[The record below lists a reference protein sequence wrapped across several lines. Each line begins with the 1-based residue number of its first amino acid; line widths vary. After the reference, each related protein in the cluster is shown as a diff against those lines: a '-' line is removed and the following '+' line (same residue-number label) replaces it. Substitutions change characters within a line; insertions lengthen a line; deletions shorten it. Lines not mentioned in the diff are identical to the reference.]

1 MGRGCLVTFERI
13 LIKTGKIRGFGAMAG
28 KFFTIGYEGA
38 SLEDFLAT
46 LKRAGVLQLVDIR
59 DFPGSRRKGFSK
71 NALREALEAEGI
83 GYEHLK
89 GLGDPKA
96 GRIAARA
103 GRFEEFVAIFS
114 AHMKTKIALA
124 DLKKAADLVTRTS
137 ACLLCYERDNRTCH
151 RNIVSKKI
159 SAMTGLTVRNLGV
172 RHGLAQEF
180 NNDEEPLAAYA

>member
-1 MGRGCLVTFERI
+1 
-13 LIKTGKIRGFGAMAG
+13 MAG

-46 LKRAGVLQLVDIR
+46 LKIVGVSQLVDIR

-71 NALREALEAEGI
+71 NALREALESEGI

-96 GRIAARA
+96 GRVAARA
-103 GRFEEFVAIFS
+103 GRFEEFVAIFT
-114 AHMKTKIALA
+114 AHMKTNIALA
-124 DLKKAADLVTRTS
+124 DLEKAADLVVGKR

-151 RNIVSKKI
+151 RSIVSERI
-159 SAMTGLTVRNLGV
+159 SAMTGLSVSNLGV
-172 RHGLAQEF
+172 RHGASQLFDREK
-180 NNDEEPLAAYA
+180 EPLAAYA

>member
-1 MGRGCLVTFERI
+1 MS
-13 LIKTGKIRGFGAMAG
+13 G

-46 LKRAGVLQLVDIR
+46 LKLAGVNQLVDIR

-96 GRIAARA
+96 GRDAVRA
-103 GRFEEFVAIFS
+103 GRFEEFVTIFT
-114 AHMKTKIALA
+114 AHMKTEIARA
-124 DLKKAADLVTRTS
+124 DLEKAVELVKRRS

-151 RNIVSKKI
+151 RKIVSERI
-159 SAMTGLTVRNLGV
+159 SDITGLPVSNLGV
-172 RHGLAQEF
+172 RKGAAQEITRE
-180 NNDEEPLAAYA
+180 EEPLAAYA